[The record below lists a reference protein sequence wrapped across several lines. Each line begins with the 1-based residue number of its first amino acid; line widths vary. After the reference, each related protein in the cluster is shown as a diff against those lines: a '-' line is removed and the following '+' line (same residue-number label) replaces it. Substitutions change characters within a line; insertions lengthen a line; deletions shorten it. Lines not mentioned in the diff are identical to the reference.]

1 MHHMVAFN
9 AHALLA
15 VFLICGEASGIT
27 IEQEVAVL
35 PMKVKTA
42 GFLE

>member
-1 MHHMVAFN
+1 MVAFN